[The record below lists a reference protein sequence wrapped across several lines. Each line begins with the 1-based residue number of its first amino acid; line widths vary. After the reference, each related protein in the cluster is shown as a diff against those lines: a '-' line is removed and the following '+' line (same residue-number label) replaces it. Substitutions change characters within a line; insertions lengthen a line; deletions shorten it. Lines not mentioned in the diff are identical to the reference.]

1 MIQTIASINY
11 FLNDLVFT
19 SSSDWWFPT
28 VQSRQP
34 LKLRRHEFACGD
46 SVERTVKSNIL
57 VVGCAGARPGTGD
70 DLISKVSE

>member
-1 MIQTIASINY
+1 MVILCIFSVKNYMSRTNSII
-11 FLNDLVFT
+11 FMFVC
-19 SSSDWWFPT
+19 
-28 VQSRQP
+28 
-34 LKLRRHEFACGD
+34 LRRHEFACGD